1 MVMNQKLLDE
11 WNFPCYR
18 DSAIGHENTHSR
30 LPEIV
35 LIFMRNSSLI
45 NDFINNQMGS
55 SLVFIMDSYQV
66 PIKDINERRI
76 EQSLPKHDLL
86 LTVVQV
92 LSEADFVRFMI
103 ACRWIFSK
111 VKKKRFQG

>member
-35 LIFMRNSSLI
+35 LIFMTNSSLI
-45 NDFINNQMGS
+45 NDFIKNQMGS
-55 SLVFIMDSYQV
+55 SLVLTMDSFQV
-66 PIKDINERRI
+66 PIKDINERI
-76 EQSLPKHDLL
+76 EQSLPKLDLL

-92 LSEADFVRFMI
+92 PSEADFVRFMI
-103 ACRWIFSK
+103 ACCWNFSK
-111 VKKKRFQG
+111 VNNKRFQG

>member
-35 LIFMRNSSLI
+35 LIFMTNSSLI
-45 NDFINNQMGS
+45 NDFIKEPNGFITGPYNGQFS
-55 SLVFIMDSYQV
+55 STHQ
-66 PIKDINERRI
+66 DINERI
-76 EQSLPKHDLL
+76 EQSLPKLDLL

-103 ACRWIFSK
+103 ACRWNFSK
-111 VKKKRFQG
+111 VNNKRFQG

>member
-35 LIFMRNSSLI
+35 LIFMTNSSLI
-45 NDFINNQMGS
+45 NDFIKNQMGS
-55 SLVFIMDSYQV
+55 SLVLTMDSFQV
-66 PIKDINERRI
+66 PIKDINERI
-76 EQSLPKHDLL
+76 EQSLPKLDLL

-103 ACRWIFSK
+103 ACCCNFSK
-111 VKKKRFQG
+111 VNNKRFQG

>member
-11 WNFPCYR
+11 WNLPCYR

-35 LIFMRNSSLI
+35 LIFMTNSSLI
-45 NDFINNQMGS
+45 NDFIKNQMGS
-55 SLVFIMDSYQV
+55 SLVLTMDSFQV
-66 PIKDINERRI
+66 PIKDINERI
-76 EQSLPKHDLL
+76 EQSLPKLDLL

-103 ACRWIFSK
+103 ACCWNFSK
-111 VKKKRFQG
+111 VNNKRFQG

>member
-18 DSAIGHENTHSR
+18 DTAMGHENTHSR

-35 LIFMRNSSLI
+35 LIFMKNSFLI
-45 NDFINNQMGS
+45 NDCIKNQMGS
-55 SLVFIMDSYQV
+55 SLVFTMDSYQV
-66 PIKDINERRI
+66 PIKDINERI
-76 EQSLPKHDLL
+76 EQSLPKLDLL

-103 ACRWIFSK
+103 ACRWNFSK
-111 VKKKRFQG
+111 VNNKRFQG

>member
-35 LIFMRNSSLI
+35 LIFMTNSSLI
-45 NDFINNQMGS
+45 NDFIKNQMGS
-55 SLVFIMDSYQV
+55 SLVLTMDSFQV
-66 PIKDINERRI
+66 PIKDINERI
-76 EQSLPKHDLL
+76 EQSLPKLDLL

-103 ACRWIFSK
+103 ACRWNFSK
-111 VKKKRFQG
+111 VNNKRFQG